1 MKTNVLHLCSFP
13 VAVVAIAI
21 ATLSPF
27 VACLAITVAGVISVG
42 LLDYGR
48 TIAPVGVTAE
58 VIPFSAANSAPDATR
73 EAA

>member
-13 VAVVAIAI
+13 VAAVAIAI

-27 VACLAITVAGVISVG
+27 AACLAVTVAGVLSVG

-48 TIAPVGVTAE
+48 TIAPVSVTAE
-58 VIPFSAANSAPDATR
+58 VIPFGVANSAPAATR